1 MSPITAYRALVTIG
15 ASASVLTAMM
25 VRADEHPAQCWIA
38 PLMPQAR

>member
-1 MSPITAYRALVTIG
+1 MSPTTAYRALVTMG

-25 VRADEHPAQCWIA
+25 VLDELQPAQCWMA